1 MAHVSGSIVIER
13 PPGVVFDA
21 VADQR
26 NEPRYNPALLET
38 HLLTE
43 GPIGVGT
50 RFRAVHATGGGSMEM
65 TVELT
70 EFNRPW
76 RIASVT
82 TASWVEIRGGVT
94 FDPAAGGA
102 TLMRWSWDVR
112 PKGCA
117 ILMTPLAGVI
127 GRRQERACWEGLKR
141 YLEQGVAERGGA
153 TGAEPARPGRT
164 SPEHSSTQARR
175 VSR

>member
-1 MAHVSGSIVIER
+1 MAHVSGEIVIER
-13 PPGVVFDA
+13 PPGIVFDV

-26 NEPRYNPALLET
+26 NEPRYNPALVTTE
-38 HLLTE
+38 LLTQ
-43 GPIGVGT
+43 GTIGAGT
-50 RFRAVHATGGGSMEM
+50 RFRAVHAAGGGSMEM

-70 EFNRPW
+70 EYVRPW

-82 TASWVEIRGGVT
+82 TASWVEIRGAVT
-94 FDPAAGGA
+94 FEPAAEGA
-102 TLMRWSWDVR
+102 TRMRWSWDVR

-141 YLEQGVAERGGA
+141 YLEQDR
-153 TGAEPARPGRT
+153 R
-164 SPEHSSTQARR
+164 SPEPTSTQGRR
-175 VSR
+175 GSR

>member
-1 MAHVSGSIVIER
+1 MAHVSGSIVVAR
-13 PPGVVFDA
+13 PVDMVFDV

-26 NEPRYNPALLET
+26 NEPWYNPALLEAR
-38 HLLTE
+38 LLTD

-50 RFRAVHATGGGSMEM
+50 RFRAVHVAGRGSTEM

-70 EFNRPW
+70 EFVRPW

-82 TASWVEIRGGVT
+82 TASWVEIRGAVA
-94 FDPAAGGA
+94 FEPAGDGA
-102 TLMRWSWDVR
+102 TRLRWAWDVR

-117 ILMTPLAGVI
+117 VLMTPVAGVL

-141 YLEQGVAERGGA
+141 YLEEDAPAGGEGRAEGA
-153 TGAEPARPGRT
+153 R
-164 SPEHSSTQARR
+164 SRR
-175 VSR
+175 